1 MDNDKAEKLQSKLNS
16 LLEENKELKREL
28 IEIRARYEEAY
39 RLSHASQPDMTTLVF
54 RDG

>member
-1 MDNDKAEKLQSKLNS
+1 MDDNKAKKLQSKLNS

-28 IEIRARYEEAY
+28 IEMRARYEEAC

>member
-1 MDNDKAEKLQSKLNS
+1 MDQDKAQKLQAKLTS
-16 LLEENKELKREL
+16 LLEENKALKQELLEVK
-28 IEIRARYEEAY
+28 ARYEEAC